1 MQTLIQHS
9 GFKAICVKKISPKNS
24 SILTLSEPIGS
35 VPPKVS
41 MDDELKSA
49 RVLVGNSLSLKCPG
63 QAYPIPV
70 YR

>member
-1 MQTLIQHS
+1 M
-9 GFKAICVKKISPKNS
+9 FVR
-24 SILTLSEPIGS
+24 ILEPIGS

-41 MDDELKSA
+41 IDDEFKNA
-49 RVLVGNSLSLKCPG
+49 RVHLGESLSLKCPG